1 MPIWH
6 PPQQKTFPFSRNYL
20 LILGMHMHNSPLPLT
35 RHPTLMTAS
44 HILIH
49 IITSFIHTL
58 ASTFS
63 SEVRIRPGTYW
74 VHHHN
79 QIFKLRIEIWRKSH
93 FDFLTASENFS
104 FWGREEIRTHT
115 LLTFRSC
122 LVIFLLEKY
131 SIVSIVNIYYQVGTY
146 HIHMEK

>member
-1 MPIWH
+1 
-6 PPQQKTFPFSRNYL
+6 
-20 LILGMHMHNSPLPLT
+20 MHMHNSTLPLT

-63 SEVRIRPGTYW
+63 SEVRIRPGCGPELIECNHTIKYSE
-74 VHHHN
+74 
-79 QIFKLRIEIWRKSH
+79 LRIEIWRNSH
-93 FDFLTASENFS
+93 FYFLTSSGNFS
-104 FWGREEIRTHT
+104 FWEREEIRTHT

-122 LVIFLLEKY
+122 LLNFLLKKY